1 MRLLQHFGPTRTSV
15 RSESELHIF
24 LWLTE
29 NGSDLHHGPDQERR
43 DEGEDDAGDQLEEE
57 AVEQDVEAVQLNIG
71 HLQHIRYTVLNVMIG
86 FLKRRP

>member
-1 MRLLQHFGPTRTSV
+1 MSQLQYCGLTRISGDV
-15 RSESELHIF
+15 RTLQF

-43 DEGEDDAGDQLEEE
+43 DQGEDDAGDQLEEE

-71 HLQHIRYTVLNVMIG
+71 HLQHTKYNFIMSFL
-86 FLKRRP
+86 FLKRKYQC